1 MRPWLNLNKVEQ
13 ILQPETPALVLFF
26 IFLSFAFYRV
36 FLSKVSEERHRNL
49 RRHYVTLV
57 QYGLVAL
64 VLYFAS
70 WFVLFNCNDCS
81 ALANTKQ
88 YLFLA
93 TILSG
98 IVVIV
103 RWARLSVLQYLFMTS
118 MKAGVPLLIVNI
130 ITLMLSILLAV
141 WVANSLFGI
150 NLAPLVATSAVLSII
165 LGIALQDSLGNLFAG
180 LALQFEG
187 TYSIG
192 DWIEVQLPGQKTV
205 GRVDEV
211 TWRATVL
218 VGWTDEQVTIPNRIL
233 SQSQIN
239 NFSIRKAP
247 FVKSI
252 VFRLNFDSDLDLAK
266 SILLQVAEST
276 VGISKDPTPLCL
288 ITENSESWVMLKLI
302 YFIEDY
308 GKQLIIA
315 DELMGQC
322 LEKLKASGIQ
332 LAKQK
337 LEISN
342 TADQ

>member
-13 ILQPETPALVLFF
+13 ILQPETPALILFF
-26 IFLSFAFYRV
+26 IFLSFVFYKV
-36 FLSKVSEERHRNL
+36 FLSKVSDERHRNL
-49 RRHYVTLV
+49 KRHYVTLV

-64 VLYFAS
+64 ILYLAS
-70 WFVLFNCNDCS
+70 WFVLFNCNECA
-81 ALANTKQ
+81 ALENAKQ

-93 TILSG
+93 TIFSG
-98 IVVIV
+98 IIVIV

-130 ITLMLSILLAV
+130 ISLILSLLLAV

-165 LGIALQDSLGNLFAG
+165 LGIALQDSLGNLFSG

-192 DWIEVQLPGQKTV
+192 DWIEVHLPEQKTV
-205 GRVDEV
+205 GRVDEI

-239 NFSIRKAP
+239 NFSIRKTSFA
-247 FVKSI
+247 KSI
-252 VFRLNFDSDLDLAK
+252 IFRLNFESDLELAK
-266 SILLQVAEST
+266 SILLQVAGST
-276 VGISKDPTPLCL
+276 SGISKHPKPLCL
-288 ITENSESWVMLKLI
+288 IAENSESWVMLKII

-308 GKQLIIA
+308 GQQLIIA

-322 LEKLKASGIQ
+322 LAKLKASGLK

-342 TADQ
+342 TADL